1 MTILDT
7 FYVLFKSDTKE
18 VDKGLENT
26 EKKTESLLDAF
37 RKTDVGATALTGTLG
52 QLAMKGAALF
62 GVSLSLKT
70 LYDNIKE
77 NAESMAALD
86 RLAARLNTTADAVD
100 QFIDTGALLGLKED
114 VTKGG
119 LEALNQAAQDT
130 ALGMGRA
137 KKVFEELGVT
147 VTDTEGK
154 VKPITSLMTELA
166 EKFKDMDKGKQV
178 RIMERLGLDPA
189 LLKLFNADLA
199 ALGARLEDI
208 DKAAGFNFEKLR
220 LLSQGY
226 TKQSNAMKLEINSI
240 FAFFEKLKSA
250 SYTAFLPIVIKG
262 LQFLTKVAHELYD
275 YIIKHSDVA
284 RGALIAIGTAIS
296 YFLIP
301 AAIKGA
307 IAFTTM
313 LAPFLLVGAAVAAVI
328 AAFALM
334 YEDLS
339 VYLEGGDSLLGRF
352 LPKWDDLKSKVDSVA
367 STFKAFTFG
376 LIGDTENIEAAW
388 KAMLDLMGLGNEEA
402 IAKWLANFKQFT
414 DYLKEIGADVKKVFT
429 DIIDVINQV
438 FELLG
443 IKGGAGGFAEEI
455 KASVGDTVKM
465 LKDGI
470 SGARSTDFIGEAMSI
485 GREMLGRAGDSPIS
499 SNNSSAVSNSTS
511 KTSSTNVQVDNV
523 NVQTQA
529 TDAQGISKEIGTSMK
544 TQIGQALN
552 NYDDGVVA

>member
-18 VDKGLENT
+18 VDKSLDDS
-26 EKKTESLLDAF
+26 KKKSESLLDSLT
-37 RKTDVGATALTGTLG
+37 KTAVGADGLG
-52 QLAMKGAALF
+52 ASLRDLAMKGAGLL

-77 NAESMAALD
+77 NAEAMAALD
-86 RLAARLNTTADAVD
+86 RLAARLNTTADAID
-100 QFIDTGALLGLKED
+100 QFIDMGALLGLKED

-137 KKVFEELGVT
+137 KKVFEELGIT
-147 VTDTEGK
+147 VTDTKGK
-154 VKPITSLMTELA
+154 VKPITDLMTELA
-166 EKFKDMDKGKQV
+166 GKFTDMEKGKQV
-178 RIMERLGLDPA
+178 RVMERLGLDPA
-189 LLKLFNADLA
+189 LLKLFNADLV

-208 DKAAGFNFEKLR
+208 DKAAGFNFERLR
-220 LLSQGY
+220 TLSQGY

-262 LQFLTKVAHELYD
+262 LQYLTKVAHELYE
-275 YIIKHSDVA
+275 YIIRHSDVVK
-284 RGALIAIGTAIS
+284 GALIAISTAIS

-307 IAFTTM
+307 IAFATM
-313 LAPFLLVGAAVAAVI
+313 LAPFLLVGAAVAAVV

-334 YEDLS
+334 YEDMQ

-352 LPKWDDLKSKVDSVA
+352 LPKWDDLKSKIDTVA
-367 STFKAFTFG
+367 NTFKAFTFG
-376 LIGDTENIEAAW
+376 LIGDTGTIEAAW
-388 KAMLDLMGLGNEEA
+388 KSMLELMGLENDA
-402 IAKWLANFKQFT
+402 AVAKWVANFKEFT

-438 FELLG
+438 FEMLG
-443 IKGGAGGFAEEI
+443 IKGGAGGFADEI

-470 SGARSTDFIGEAMSI
+470 SGARNTDFVGEAMSI
-485 GREMLGRAGDSPIS
+485 GREMLGRVGESPIS
-499 SNNSSAVSNSTS
+499 SNNSSAISNSTS
-511 KTSSTNVQVDNV
+511 KTSNANVQIDNL

-529 TDAQGISKEIGTSMK
+529 TDAQGISKSVGDTMK
-544 TQIGQALN
+544 SQVSQALN
-552 NYDDGVVA
+552 NFDDGVVA